1 MTEIPDMLTIER
13 ILQVLLWLA
22 AITVFAGAILMMIDM
37 DRSSISQGGRFY
49 VAIFALVILVGL
61 FSQLQKLLTRRI
73 PFSLGT
79 TPQESRYA
87 LNGFLLLTAAATV
100 LLGVAWLLPS

>member
-1 MTEIPDMLTIER
+1 MLTIEC
-13 ILQVLLWLA
+13 ILRVLLWLV
-22 AITVFAGAILMMIDM
+22 AITVFAGAILIMIDM

-49 VAIFALVILVGL
+49 VAIIALVILVSL
-61 FSQLQKLLTRRI
+61 DSQLQKLLTRQI

-87 LNGFLLLTAAATV
+87 LNSLMLLTAAATV